1 MAREVYKIVVSH
13 YMEDD
18 EGNKIMLDEPIVC
31 QNIYDKSYTIIGH
44 PESVVLND
52 MFNKIMAFVLGKAA
66 R

>member
-1 MAREVYKIVVSH
+1 MTREVYKIVVQH

-31 QNIYDKSYTIIGH
+31 QNIYDKSYTIGH

-52 MFNKIMAFVLGKAA
+52 MFNKIRAFVLEKAVQN
-66 R
+66 